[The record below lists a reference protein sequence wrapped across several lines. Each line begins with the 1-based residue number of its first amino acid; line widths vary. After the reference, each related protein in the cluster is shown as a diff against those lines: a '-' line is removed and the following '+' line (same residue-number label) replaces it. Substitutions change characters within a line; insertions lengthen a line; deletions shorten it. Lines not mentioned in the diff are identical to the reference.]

1 MREEI
6 NKIIIYSLFD
16 LYLTINKFDSI
27 LIYYKS
33 IPVYKGDE
41 IMKKKQI
48 IEAARKLFNK
58 YGFKKVT
65 MDEIAREANVTK
77 KTVYTYFSSKEELF
91 KYFINEELENM
102 KKIVEEVEA
111 ENTDFYETVHQGIY
125 KLLKYTNQKKFLKNL
140 VNEAEVLKNP
150 VIIENLKVF
159 DAEIQNYIKQKLL
172 IAIDKGHIKVKDVDI
187 ATFLI
192 YKMYIALMFDWNE
205 NNKKLDENIIA
216 DNIIGFLKNG
226 LSS

>member
-1 MREEI
+1 
-6 NKIIIYSLFD
+6 
-16 LYLTINKFDSI
+16 
-27 LIYYKS
+27 
-33 IPVYKGDE
+33 
-41 IMKKKQI
+41 MKEKQI

-102 KKIVEEVEA
+102 KKIVEDVEL
-111 ENTDFYETVHQGIY
+111 ENDDFYETVHQGIY
-125 KLLKYTNQKKFLKNL
+125 KLLKYINKKKFLKNL
-140 VNEAEVLKNP
+140 VNEAEILKNP
-150 VIIENLKVF
+150 VIVENLKVF
-159 DAEIQNYIKQKLL
+159 DMEIQNYIKQKLL
-172 IAIDKGHIKVKDVDI
+172 IAIEKEHIKVKDVDI
-187 ATFLI
+187 VAFLI

-205 NNKKLDENIIA
+205 NNKKLDENVIA

-226 LSS
+226 LGK

>member
-1 MREEI
+1 
-6 NKIIIYSLFD
+6 
-16 LYLTINKFDSI
+16 
-27 LIYYKS
+27 
-33 IPVYKGDE
+33 
-41 IMKKKQI
+41 MKKKQI

-91 KYFINEELENM
+91 KYFINEELGNM

-111 ENTDFYETVHQGIY
+111 ENADFYETVHQGIY

-140 VNEAEVLKNP
+140 VNEAEILKNP

-187 ATFLI
+187 VTFLI

>member
-1 MREEI
+1 M
-6 NKIIIYSLFD
+6 D

-27 LIYYKS
+27 LIYYNS

-102 KKIVEEVEA
+102 KKIVEEVET

-140 VNEAEVLKNP
+140 VNEAEILKNP

-187 ATFLI
+187 VTFLI